1 MIADTVIF
9 HGKSLRKEI
18 TGCHFKLVIAAD
30 DEIRKFNPE
39 ITGFLNRLGKR
50 HLCSYS
56 QNIDKE
62 KPSLLNFIPLVEHK
76 QPTF

>member
-9 HGKSLRKEI
+9 HGKGLRKEI
-18 TGCHFKLVIAAD
+18 TGCHFKLVIASEE
-30 DEIRKFNPE
+30 EIRKFNPE

-62 KPSLLNFIPLVEHK
+62 KPSLLSFIPPEEHK
-76 QPTF
+76 MPKF